1 VLSAIRGLKRQE
13 GQSMVE
19 FALIIP
25 VLLLIVIGI
34 IEFGFMFGSYLSLT
48 NASREAVRYVSLGG
62 TDAAAETRAK
72 EVAIIL
78 VPDRMR
84 VTISPSNT
92 LRNRGDSVS
101 VDITYDYEFLTP
113 FMNRFLG
120 NSVTLR
126 SKATMRV
133 E

>member
-1 VLSAIRGLKRQE
+1 
-13 GQSMVE
+13 MVE

-34 IEFGFMFGSYLSLT
+34 IEFGFMFGGYLSLT
-48 NASREAVRYVSLGG
+48 NASREAVRFVSLGG
-62 TDAAAETRAK
+62 TDAAAITRAK
-72 EVAIIL
+72 EVAINL
-78 VPDRMR
+78 APERMI
-84 VTISPSNT
+84 VTISPSNA

-101 VDITYDYEFLTP
+101 VNITYDYEFLTP
-113 FMNRFLG
+113 FMNRLLG
-120 NSVTLR
+120 NTVSLK